1 MAEAVVDKGA
11 CVGCETCVGTC
22 PVEAISM
29 VDGKAFV
36 DESCI
41 ECGSCVSVC
50 PVNAIT
56 Q

>member
-1 MAEAVVDKGA
+1 MAKAVVNKDE
-11 CVGCETCVGTC
+11 CIGCEACVGTC
-22 PVEAISM
+22 PVESISM
-29 VDGKAFV
+29 VDGKAEV

-50 PVNAIT
+50 PTGAIT